1 MKISEIYNLQ
11 KSQAEL
17 DFVDIDVTKDLPL
30 FVDPFFLSKREDAW
44 SMDAVSTL
52 RSFFQQIIN
61 FIKQGYIKEAKE
73 LFGYL
78 KEPNVTCLGL
88 SRGKP
93 QGRGVGHEDTDKVF
107 NRLLKSKAISTGL
120 IQDIEDN
127 ILFIDK
133 FGKDKLSDMTTNIIL
148 NHLIKYTQ
156 NQCNLHNIPMQNA
169 PSGYFWDKMSM
180 EWRSEFTEMLVC
192 DGRKIVLVP
201 KGIVSFCKAYMPDK
215 YYNHFVL
222 NYLQQENIRLGT
234 TLVYRR
240 RSGVPYVTKKSI
252 KQASPYSKDFLI
264 HFTKAH
270 PEVLRNF
277 KNRTHVSALSN
288 EDIYDINVE
297 NIAKSLSEQ
306 LMQIPMGNEA
316 ASQYH
321 NMMIGVLELIFYPHL
336 INPYKEQEIHEGR
349 KRIDIVFENAAEQ
362 NSVLDRLISKH
373 HIPCQYIFFECKNY
387 SRDVANPE
395 LDQLSG
401 RFSPRRGRV
410 GFLLC
415 RNIDDFDLFIQ
426 RCKDTYN
433 DDRGLIIPLVDN
445 DIISLLNNVRN
456 YSPNRYL
463 EDFLS
468 HRVAKL
474 IL

>member
-1 MKISEIYNLQ
+1 
-11 KSQAEL
+11 
-17 DFVDIDVTKDLPL
+17 
-30 FVDPFFLSKREDAW
+30 
-44 SMDAVSTL
+44 
-52 RSFFQQIIN
+52 
-61 FIKQGYIKEAKE
+61 
-73 LFGYL
+73 
-78 KEPNVTCLGL
+78 
-88 SRGKP
+88 
-93 QGRGVGHEDTDKVF
+93 
-107 NRLLKSKAISTGL
+107 
-120 IQDIEDN
+120 
-127 ILFIDK
+127 
-133 FGKDKLSDMTTNIIL
+133 
-148 NHLIKYTQ
+148 
-156 NQCNLHNIPMQNA
+156 
-169 PSGYFWDKMSM
+169 
-180 EWRSEFTEMLVC
+180 
-192 DGRKIVLVP
+192 
-201 KGIVSFCKAYMPDK
+201 
-215 YYNHFVL
+215 
-222 NYLQQENIRLGT
+222 
-234 TLVYRR
+234 
-240 RSGVPYVTKKSI
+240 
-252 KQASPYSKDFLI
+252 
-264 HFTKAH
+264 
-270 PEVLRNF
+270 
-277 KNRTHVSALSN
+277 
-288 EDIYDINVE
+288 
-297 NIAKSLSEQ
+297 
-306 LMQIPMGNEA
+306 MQIPMGNEA

-395 LDQLSG
+395 MDQLSG

-415 RNIDDFDLFIQ
+415 RNIDDFDLFIK